1 LVMTD
6 SAGMHVARTPDVDP
20 QVLQQLATC
29 TQDLL
34 RQQADLVRVLHQRLL
49 ELVPDLAGT
58 PDGGRQVCGRLV
70 AAALHAADPGRPAD
84 RSASFVQQVGIENA
98 LDGFPADQYGSV
110 THAVLHAV
118 RALFRGEWSSGLSSA
133 WVEYLMWLRT
143 NLLAGAE
150 IQRAHQRERE
160 QPPAPSPYRPREQP
174 EGSWDVATG
183 GLPFPVSPLTYDV
196 GPDDPGPRIVG
207 GTEGG
212 RGPGRAGS
220 DAHHGSRRERR
231 GRWVP

>member
-6 SAGMHVARTPDVDP
+6 SAGAHVARTPDVDP
-20 QVLQQLATC
+20 QVLLQLATC

-34 RQQADLVRVLHQRLL
+34 RQQPDLAFVLHQRLL

-58 PDGGRQVCGRLV
+58 PDDGRQICGRLV
-70 AAALHAADPGRPAD
+70 AATLHAADPGRPGD
-84 RSASFVQQVGIENA
+84 RSASVVQQVGIENY

-150 IQRAHQRERE
+150 IQRAHEQERQ
-160 QPPAPSPYRPREQP
+160 QPPAPSPYQPRVQP
-174 EGSWDVATG
+174 GASWEAATG
-183 GLPFPVSPLTYDV
+183 DLPFPEPPVTYDV
-196 GPDDPGPRIVG
+196 GPEDPGPRIVG
-207 GTEGG
+207 GTDGGG
-212 RGPGRAGS
+212 RGYGRVAP
-220 DAHHGSRRERR
+220 DVHLGSRRDRR
-231 GRWVP
+231 GR